1 MQMLDVRF
9 RLVHVL
15 CIVAVLTAT
24 GCRSDEKAGRDFEG
38 GSADTSSTSAAGSGN
53 YQVIEVTNGGTITG
67 RVTLAGDVPK
77 LDPFDVTSDKD
88 VCSPAARNNRLEV
101 GPNGGVRYAVVYLDG
116 IREGKAMPATPQPAL
131 VMDQQNCQY
140 TPHVVA
146 APVGSAV
153 TFLNSDPVMHN
164 VRVEDA
170 ATDKIVLNR
179 AQPRQGASDTME
191 VKQPGPF
198 RVGCDYHSW
207 MNAYIF
213 GVENP
218 YYAVTG
224 EDGSFT
230 IGDVPP
236 GSYTVKMWF
245 NGIRTIP
252 RRDNQG
258 KLVRYSFSDPYIQ
271 QKEITVAAGGKTEV
285 IFQVTPDNQQTTGTG
300 KES

>member
-1 MQMLDVRF
+1 
-9 RLVHVL
+9 
-15 CIVAVLTAT
+15 
-24 GCRSDEKAGRDFEG
+24 
-38 GSADTSSTSAAGSGN
+38 
-53 YQVIEVTNGGTITG
+53 
-67 RVTLAGDVPK
+67 
-77 LDPFDVTSDKD
+77 
-88 VCSPAARNNRLEV
+88 
-101 GPNGGVRYAVVYLDG
+101 
-116 IREGKAMPATPQPAL
+116 MPATPQPAL
-131 VMDQQNCQY
+131 QMDQQNCQY

-146 APVGSAV
+146 APVGSVV

-230 IGDVPP
+230 IGDLPP
-236 GSYTVKMWF
+236 GNYTVKMWF

-258 KLVRYSFSDPYIQ
+258 KLVRYSFSDPNIQ
-271 QKEITVAAGGKTEV
+271 QKEITVTAGGHTEV
-285 IFQVTPDNQQTTGTG
+285 VFQLTPEHQQTTRQG
-300 KES
+300 KGS